1 MRIDKVNAKK
11 GHIQIHQDLV
21 IKNDVREVTR
31 FSTFIKSALEKADI
45 EKSLA
50 R

>member
-1 MRIDKVNAKK
+1 MRMDKVNAKK

-31 FSTFIKSALEKADI
+31 FGYSSITDMQECCAL
-45 EKSLA
+45 
-50 R
+50 